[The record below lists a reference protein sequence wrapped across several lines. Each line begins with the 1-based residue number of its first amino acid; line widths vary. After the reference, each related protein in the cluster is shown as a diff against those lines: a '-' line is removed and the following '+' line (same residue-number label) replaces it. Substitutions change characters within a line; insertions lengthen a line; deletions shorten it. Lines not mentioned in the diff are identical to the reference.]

1 MKLYFVTVIEC
12 PFSQST
18 ISIQNTPLKHT
29 SMLYTVLRYQLP
41 AQVTSQLALGKKKI
55 GACLHRLIGA
65 TYFRLCSEVLLCLI
79 RPIVL
84 HLTDN
89 QQPHRLTYTSTKYS
103 GIKTAH

>member
-1 MKLYFVTVIEC
+1 MSLLSEHYQHPEHATEAH
-12 PFSQST
+12 
-18 ISIQNTPLKHT
+18 KH
-29 SMLYTVLRYQLP
+29 VVHGAAVP
-41 AQVTSQLALGKKKI
+41 APCSSYKPACFRKKKI

-89 QQPHRLTYTSTKYS
+89 QQPHRLTYTLTKYS
-103 GIKTAH
+103 GIKIAH